1 MPTLLGLDVPVPI
14 THEPSRLTRLLMFGA
29 LVAIGPLT
37 IDIYLAAFPTIV
49 QDLNTTDAAVQLT
62 LTATLIG
69 LALGQLLIGAVADVI
84 GRRRPLLFAL
94 SAYVLVSVVIA
105 LSSSLEA
112 LLVLRFVQG
121 LTAASGM
128 VLANAMVRD
137 LYDGAQMATFISRL
151 FLIVGVAPI
160 LAPTLGAQFLHFGS
174 WRTIFWGLAV
184 FGLILAS
191 VALFLAPETLPQ
203 ERRRRGGVVP
213 ALQSYGVLLT
223 NRRFVG
229 LMLTAGT
236 AMGALFAYISSATFI
251 FQDLY
256 GMTTQQYALVFAAGA
271 GSLTVASQ
279 ANGFLVQHIHP
290 VRILRVVLP
299 AAVVISSLLLLSALL
314 NLGVV
319 AIVAGIVLLLGATGF
334 VMPNA
339 PVIALHDHA
348 ERAGSA
354 AALLGAGNFL
364 FGAVIAPVTGAF
376 DTGSAVPMAAVMVG
390 CGTLAV
396 LVFWGLARPAEILA
410 GMPWHG
416 SVRPRRAPEAP
427 GPLASPPSPHRAVE
441 SAVSGR

>member
-1 MPTLLGLDVPVPI
+1 M

-49 QDLNTTDAAVQLT
+49 TDLQTTDAAVQLT

-69 LALGQLLIGAVADVI
+69 LAIGQLLIGAVADVI

-160 LAPTLGAQFLHFGS
+160 LAPTLGAQFLHFGT

-184 FGLILAS
+184 FGLILVS
-191 VALFLAPETLPQ
+191 VALFLAPETLPR
-203 ERRRRGGVVP
+203 ERRRRGGVLP
-213 ALQSYGVLLT
+213 ALQSYGVLLS

-229 LMLTAGT
+229 LMLTAGA

-256 GMTTQQYALVFAAGA
+256 GMSTQEYALVFAAGA
-271 GSLTVASQ
+271 GSLTIASQ
-279 ANGFLVQHIHP
+279 ANGFLVQRVHP

-299 AAVVISSLLLLSALL
+299 TAVLISGLLLVAALL
-314 NLGVV
+314 DLGVV
-319 AIVAGIVLLLGATGF
+319 AIIAGVVLVLGATGF

-354 AALLGAGNFL
+354 AALLGAGNFI
-364 FGAVIAPVTGAF
+364 FGALIAPITGAF
-376 DTGSAVPMAAVMVG
+376 DTNSAVPMAAVMVG

-396 LVFWGLARPAEILA
+396 LVFWTLARPSDILA
-410 GMPWHG
+410 SMPWEG
-416 SVRPRRAPEAP
+416 SDRPGDRPAQ
-427 GPLASPPSPHRAVE
+427 GDVGASPTRQETEVVTVTPPA
-441 SAVSGR
+441 

>member
-1 MPTLLGLDVPVPI
+1 
-14 THEPSRLTRLLMFGA
+14 MFGA

-49 QDLNTTDAAVQLT
+49 TDLETTDAAVQLT

-69 LALGQLLIGAVADVI
+69 LAIGQLLIGAIADVI

-160 LAPTLGAQFLHFGS
+160 LAPTLGAQFLHFGT

-184 FGLILAS
+184 FGLALVC
-191 VALFLAPETLPQ
+191 VALFLAPETLPR
-203 ERRRRGGVVP
+203 ERRRRGGVLP
-213 ALQSYGVLLT
+213 ALQSYGVLLS

-256 GMTTQQYALVFAAGA
+256 GMSTQEYALVFAAGA
-271 GSLTVASQ
+271 GSLTIASQ

-299 AAVVISSLLLLSALL
+299 TAVFISGLLLVAALL
-314 NLGVV
+314 DLGVV
-319 AIVAGIVLLLGATGF
+319 AIIAGVVLVLGATGF

-354 AALLGAGNFL
+354 AALLGAGNFI
-364 FGAVIAPVTGAF
+364 FGALIAPVTGAF
-376 DTGSAVPMAAVMVG
+376 DTDSAVPMAAVMVG
-390 CGTLAV
+390 CGLLAV
-396 LVFWGLARPAEILA
+396 LVFWTLARPGQILA
-410 GMPWHG
+410 SMPWEG
-416 SVRPRRAPEAP
+416 SDRPGDGPADGRRES
-427 GPLASPPSPHRAVE
+427 SPTPQETEVSTALPSA
-441 SAVSGR
+441 

>member
-1 MPTLLGLDVPVPI
+1 
-14 THEPSRLTRLLMFGA
+14 MFGA

-49 QDLNTTDAAVQLT
+49 TDLETTDAAVQLT

-69 LALGQLLIGAVADVI
+69 LAIGQLLIGAIADVI

-160 LAPTLGAQFLHFGS
+160 LAPTLGAQFLHFGT

-184 FGLILAS
+184 FGLALVC
-191 VALFLAPETLPQ
+191 VALFLAPETLPR
-203 ERRRRGGVVP
+203 ERRRRGGVLP
-213 ALQSYGVLLT
+213 ALQSYGVLLS

-256 GMTTQQYALVFAAGA
+256 GMSTQEYALVFAAGA
-271 GSLTVASQ
+271 GSLTIASQ

-299 AAVVISSLLLLSALL
+299 TAVFISGLLLVAALL
-314 NLGVV
+314 DLGVV
-319 AIVAGIVLLLGATGF
+319 AIIAGVVLVLGATGF

-354 AALLGAGNFL
+354 AALLGAGNFI
-364 FGAVIAPVTGAF
+364 FGALIAPVTGAF
-376 DTGSAVPMAAVMVG
+376 DTDSAVPMAAVMVG
-390 CGTLAV
+390 CGLLAV
-396 LVFWGLARPAEILA
+396 LVFWTLARPGQILA
-410 GMPWHG
+410 SMPWEG
-416 SVRPRRAPEAP
+416 SDRPSDGPADGRRES
-427 GPLASPPSPHRAVE
+427 SPTPQETEVSTALPSA
-441 SAVSGR
+441 